1 MIQYRG
7 QAGDEAPAEASHEA
21 REWEPFAVHAAE
33 IAGHVNR
40 LTQIW
45 ALRAR
50 LRTQR
55 LVVLVLAGVVGA
67 VTFAVF
73 AFQAAR
79 LVVRG
84 LTAGLSELA
93 GGRAWVG
100 ELGSGLMLFA
110 ILLGSLLWIR
120 SAGERRL
127 LKGLPPRHADRETS
141 P

>member
-7 QAGDEAPAEASHEA
+7 QVGDEAPAEAPRAE
-21 REWEPFAVHAAE
+21 REREPFAAHAAE
-33 IAGHVNR
+33 IAGHVGR

-55 LVVLVLAGVVGA
+55 LIVLVLAGVIGA

-79 LVVRG
+79 LVVSG
-84 LTAGLSELA
+84 LTVGLTELA
-93 GGRAWVG
+93 EGRTWVG
-100 ELGSGLMLFA
+100 ELGSGLLLFA
-110 ILLGSLLWIR
+110 VLLGSLLWIR

-127 LKGLPPRHADRETS
+127 LKGLPPRHEDRATS